1 MALIFCFPSTEVEKM
16 SIVARILPLS
26 ALLFF
31 CAVIFPTAAVAQNV
45 LAPGTSMGIASVPN
59 LRDAGGYTTADG
71 SIVRRGIAYRSN
83 QLNPISPDDMKKIAA
98 LGLENDFDL
107 RTAEER
113 ETKPDELPA
122 GVKNVWL
129 NVLADAKGV
138 SPAEVDKMITDPKLA
153 NAQLGDGKASAAMEK
168 TYREFITLPSANAAF
183 RKLFVDLGE
192 KDQLPALYHCTTG
205 KDRTGWASAALL
217 TLLGVPE
224 DKVYED
230 YLKSNEYILPAYKNL
245 IDRFVASGG
254 QPSIPQ
260 DLLSVKAAYL
270 QASFDQVKTQYGS
283 IENYFDKG
291 LGIDQT
297 GQQKLR
303 DQFLQVKK

>member
-1 MALIFCFPSTEVEKM
+1 MTMLIVT
-16 SIVARILPLS
+16 AAWQLS
-26 ALLFF
+26 ALLLGALIVST
-31 CAVIFPTAAVAQNV
+31 AVTVEDV
-45 LAPGTSMGIASVPN
+45 VRPGTSLGIASVPN

-71 SIVRRGIAYRSN
+71 SMVRRGIAYRSN
-83 QLNPISPDDMKKIAA
+83 QLNPINPDDMKKIAA
-98 LGLENDFDL
+98 LGLKNDFDL

-113 ETKPDELPA
+113 NAKPDQLPA
-122 GVKNVWL
+122 GVNEVWL

-138 SPAEVDKMITDPKLA
+138 SVAEVEKMLNDPKLA
-153 NAQLGDGKASAAMEK
+153 NAELGDGKASAEFVK

-183 RKLFVDLGE
+183 RRLFVDLGD
-192 KDQLPALYHCTTG
+192 KDQVPALYHCTTG

-230 YLKSNEYILPAYKNL
+230 YLKSNEYILPAYKHF
-245 IDRFVASGG
+245 IDRFVAAGG

-260 DLLSVKAAYL
+260 DLLGVKVEYL
-270 QASFDQVKTQYGS
+270 QAAFDQVKTQYGS

-291 LGIDQT
+291 LGIDRA

-303 DQFLQVKK
+303 DRFLQANK

>member
-1 MALIFCFPSTEVEKM
+1 MTMKFVTSVAQLFGVLLGVLIV
-16 SIVARILPLS
+16 
-26 ALLFF
+26 
-31 CAVIFPTAAVAQNV
+31 PTAAMAQNE
-45 LAPGTSMGIASVPN
+45 LAPGTSLGIASVPN

-71 SIVRRGIAYRSN
+71 STVRRGLAYRSN
-83 QLNPISPDDMKKIAA
+83 QLNPVTPDDMKKIAA
-98 LGLENDFDL
+98 LGLKNDFDL
-107 RTAEER
+107 RTADER
-113 ETKPDELPA
+113 EAKPDELPV

-129 NVLADAKGV
+129 NVLADNKGV
-138 SPAEVDKMITDPKLA
+138 SPAEIEKMLNDPKLA
-153 NAQLGDGKASAAMEK
+153 NAELGDGKASAAFVK

-183 RKLFVDLGE
+183 RKLFIEMGE

-230 YLKSNEYILPAYKNL
+230 YLKSNEYILPAYKTF
-245 IDRFVASGG
+245 IDHFVAAGG

-260 DLLSVKAAYL
+260 DLLGVKTEYL
-270 QASFDQVKTQYGS
+270 QAAFDQVKTQYGS

-291 LGIDQT
+291 LGIDRA

-303 DQFLQVKK
+303 DRFLQANK